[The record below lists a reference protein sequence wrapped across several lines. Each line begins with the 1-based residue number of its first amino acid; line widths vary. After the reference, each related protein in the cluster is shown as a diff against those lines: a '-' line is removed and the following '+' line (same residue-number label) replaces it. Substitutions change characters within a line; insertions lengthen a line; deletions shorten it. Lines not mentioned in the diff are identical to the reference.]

1 MPVRI
6 DLSAVST
13 SAVYPPGWI
22 PCVICLKPLRVHFD
36 RKCPFDATE
45 FSPRDA
51 KEVWETFT
59 DALEFFSSRHGW
71 SELSLLDLSD
81 AVKARHYMEARK
93 RRLLKQIK
101 EKR

>member
-1 MPVRI
+1 M
-6 DLSAVST
+6 SAVST

-22 PCVICLKPLRVHFD
+22 PCVSCLKPLRVHFD

-45 FSPRDA
+45 FSPWDA
-51 KEVWETFT
+51 KEVWETFN
-59 DALEFFSSRHGW
+59 DAMEFFSSRYGW
-71 SELSLLDLSD
+71 SERSLFDVSD
-81 AVKARHYMEARK
+81 EVKAQHYMEAWK